1 MGVKLGS
8 RNKERNDSGIS
19 SSVTM
24 TGAKEEIET
33 LYAGLFP
40 GMSTENGKVSAVR
53 MFQESPLIWACEIRY
68 ASDFD
73 GNDTSEPNTAYGQKS
88 AQLSGSMLSL
98 PLEAHPKYRTCW
110 NYYLVAAPGISS
122 VPSWWATAR
131 EDGISG
137 NDADKYAWVK
147 ELASAPVDKSGKR
160 YRRLKSPL
168 KPGVDSF
175 TVIGKGNKPRLCFI
189 DPVTHKYL
197 DEYLALRDDP
207 YPALFV
213 PEQQKGQE
221 KINPGVVQMVV
232 KNAAIKAGLDKN
244 IHPHTLRHS
253 FATDLLRNNTNIVYV
268 KELLGHA
275 SVQVTMTYT
284 HVVNEDLREIHRLK
298 HTVVHA

>member
-110 NYYLVAAPGISS
+110 NYYLVAAPGTSS

-175 TVIGKGNKPRLCFI
+175 DVAVYSITETVRC
-189 DPVTHKYL
+189 
-197 DEYLALRDDP
+197 RSC
-207 YPALFV
+207 
-213 PEQQKGQE
+213 
-221 KINPGVVQMVV
+221 
-232 KNAAIKAGLDKN
+232 NAAGALVANKLNKVGQPTYSLGIIGGDWKCDNANVFWGGKAW
-244 IHPHTLRHS
+244 
-253 FATDLLRNNTNIVYV
+253 FATLTWTRSGNSKGWDKDLYGA
-268 KELLGHA
+268 EL
-275 SVQVTMTYT
+275 
-284 HVVNEDLREIHRLK
+284 
-298 HTVVHA
+298 